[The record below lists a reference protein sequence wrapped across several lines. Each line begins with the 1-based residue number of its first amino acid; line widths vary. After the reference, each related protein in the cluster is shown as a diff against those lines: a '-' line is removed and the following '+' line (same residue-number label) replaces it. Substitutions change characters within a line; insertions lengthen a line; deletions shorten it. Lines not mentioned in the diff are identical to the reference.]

1 MNSVKLMNSIMMVE
15 RNIKNIVFT
24 KDTILIMN
32 KNKSWKVVKKQT
44 QSKNVDTPIK
54 SLNVRKQK

>member
-1 MNSVKLMNSIMMVE
+1 MNNVKLMNSIMMVE
-15 RNIKNIVFT
+15 RNIRNIVFT

-44 QSKNVDTPIK
+44 QSENVNTPIK